1 MAREYTWWNRVVK
14 PMLGNFFNGGLTNW
28 FNSATG
34 QELSNAQREAN
45 AFSADEAQK
54 QRDFE
59 QQMSDTA
66 HQREVADMQ
75 AAGLNPALMYKS
87 GPSGA
92 STPSG
97 ASASS
102 VDPGQSALN
111 PIGLLGQIQQLS
123 LLKAQKDNILAD
135 SELKRQKVEESK
147 KVVDQITAGINKTI
161 AETDSIRQSIENLKL
176 DASEKS
182 IVLKYLDEKESV
194 GLNNLKLSGDAIVK
208 SMAETDAKIANLN
221 ADQLR
226 ILQDIVESKQ
236 RVENMLSEK
245 NLTDAQIKEV
255 AATISNINQQT
266 ALLGKQTEIAQKDIE
281 YYFWNNVGTAA
292 AKGVQG
298 IGKLFKGN
306 PFKKAPKIGFK

>member
-147 KVVDQITAGINKTI
+147 KALDQ
-161 AETDSIRQSIENLKL
+161 
-176 DASEKS
+176 
-182 IVLKYLDEKESV
+182 
-194 GLNNLKLSGDAIVK
+194 
-208 SMAETDAKIANLN
+208 
-221 ADQLR
+221 
-226 ILQDIVESKQ
+226 
-236 RVENMLSEK
+236 
-245 NLTDAQIKEV
+245 
-255 AATISNINQQT
+255 
-266 ALLGKQTEIAQKDIE
+266 
-281 YYFWNNVGTAA
+281 
-292 AKGVQG
+292 
-298 IGKLFKGN
+298 
-306 PFKKAPKIGFK
+306 